1 MECISLMET
10 SQGDSKDKKVD
21 QPPQA
26 KKAKVKTTTVDL
38 PIENQLV
45 WQIGKDMLN
54 LFIENEVNSYLPKL
68 KTGLVDL
75 RKICCSLNMGNGQGQ
90 SRKDEKKNVCSF
102 SEVINSAS
110 WSQNALFLLSERSNC

>member
-1 MECISLMET
+1 MQTC
-10 SQGDSKDKKVD
+10 QADSKDKKVD

-54 LFIENEVNSYLPKL
+54 LFIENEVNSSCPSKKCRL
-68 KTGLVDL
+68 LV
-75 RKICCSLNMGNGQGQ
+75 
-90 SRKDEKKNVCSF
+90 SR
-102 SEVINSAS
+102 
-110 WSQNALFLLSERSNC
+110 NAVVL

>member
-1 MECISLMET
+1 MQTC
-10 SQGDSKDKKVD
+10 QADSKDKKVD

-54 LFIENEVNSYLPKL
+54 LFIENEVNSPCPSQKWHL
-68 KTGLVDL
+68 LV
-75 RKICCSLNMGNGQGQ
+75 
-90 SRKDEKKNVCSF
+90 SRNVI
-102 SEVINSAS
+102 VH
-110 WSQNALFLLSERSNC
+110 

>member
-1 MECISLMET
+1 MQTC
-10 SQGDSKDKKVD
+10 QADSKDKKVD

-54 LFIENEVNSYLPKL
+54 LFIENEVNSSLPKL
-68 KTGLVDL
+68 KMSLVGLQ
-75 RKICCSLNMGNGQGQ
+75 KCCSLNMVKDSQGKMKRNKT
-90 SRKDEKKNVCSF
+90 SS
-102 SEVINSAS
+102 
-110 WSQNALFLLSERSNC
+110 

>member
-1 MECISLMET
+1 MLLLLECISLMQT
-10 SQGDSKDKKVD
+10 SQADSKDKKVD

-54 LFIENEVNSYLPKL
+54 LFIENEVNSGLPNIKIVPVNLQEFCYL
-68 KTGLVDL
+68 
-75 RKICCSLNMGNGQGQ
+75 LNVV
-90 SRKDEKKNVCSF
+90 NVQ
-102 SEVINSAS
+102 E
-110 WSQNALFLLSERSNC
+110 

>member
-1 MECISLMET
+1 MQTC
-10 SQGDSKDKKVD
+10 QADSKDKKVD

-54 LFIENEVNSYLPKL
+54 LFIENEVNS
-68 KTGLVDL
+68 
-75 RKICCSLNMGNGQGQ
+75 SSQA
-90 SRKDEKKNVCSF
+90 KNATC
-102 SEVINSAS
+102 
-110 WSQNALFLLSERSNC
+110 WSPEMLLFIKHG

>member
-1 MECISLMET
+1 MQTC
-10 SQGDSKDKKVD
+10 QADSKDKKVD

-54 LFIENEVNSYLPKL
+54 LFIENEVNSSLPKL
-68 KTGLVDL
+68 KMSLLGLP
-75 RKICCSLNMGNGQGQ
+75 KCCSLNMVKDSQGKMKRNKT
-90 SRKDEKKNVCSF
+90 SS
-102 SEVINSAS
+102 
-110 WSQNALFLLSERSNC
+110 

>member
-1 MECISLMET
+1 MECISLMQT

-68 KTGLVDL
+68 KT
-75 RKICCSLNMGNGQGQ
+75 
-90 SRKDEKKNVCSF
+90 
-102 SEVINSAS
+102 
-110 WSQNALFLLSERSNC
+110 

>member
-1 MECISLMET
+1 MNTQLELTDDAGFYFEYIPSMQT
-10 SQGDSKDKKVD
+10 SQADSKDKKVD

-54 LFIENEVNSYLPKL
+54 LFIENEVNLYLPKL
-68 KTGLVDL
+68 KMLLVDL
-75 RKICCSLNMGNGQGQ
+75 GS
-90 SRKDEKKNVCSF
+90 SAVC
-102 SEVINSAS
+102 EA
-110 WSQNALFLLSERSNC
+110 W

>member
-1 MECISLMET
+1 MQT
-10 SQGDSKDKKVD
+10 SQADSKDKKVD

-54 LFIENEVNSYLPKL
+54 LFIENEVNAGLPKI
-68 KTGLVDL
+68 
-75 RKICCSLNMGNGQGQ
+75 KIAPVNLQEFCCSLNMVNVQG
-90 SRKDEKKNVCSF
+90 
-102 SEVINSAS
+102 
-110 WSQNALFLLSERSNC
+110 

>member
-1 MECISLMET
+1 MQTC
-10 SQGDSKDKKVD
+10 QADSKDKKVD

-54 LFIENEVNSYLPKL
+54 LFIENEVKSSCPSQKCHL
-68 KTGLVDL
+68 LV
-75 RKICCSLNMGNGQGQ
+75 
-90 SRKDEKKNVCSF
+90 SRSVA
-102 SEVINSAS
+102 VH
-110 WSQNALFLLSERSNC
+110 